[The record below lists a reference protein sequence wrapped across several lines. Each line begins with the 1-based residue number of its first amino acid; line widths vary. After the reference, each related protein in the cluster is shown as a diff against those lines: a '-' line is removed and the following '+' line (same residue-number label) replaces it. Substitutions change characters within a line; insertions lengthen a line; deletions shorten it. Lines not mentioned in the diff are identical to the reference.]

1 MIKHIKRLLGIGQKP
16 VAPTAPAPY
25 KIETPVAEVPKAKET
40 PFPVPKVAKKSAAK
54 KAAGDK
60 PKAPRKPRTPK
71 A

>member
-25 KIETPVAEVPKAKET
+25 KIETAVSEPVAPAPK
-40 PFPVPKVAKKSAAK
+40 PAK
-54 KAAGDK
+54 KATANK
-60 PKAPRKPRTPK
+60 PKSPRKPRTPK